1 MHKKTID
8 CEWKPSFHNHKRQ
21 KSQSNLPKPEMSR
34 TLGGIIKEK
43 GARANNLNFI
53 RLIAAILVV
62 LSHAFN
68 ISYGK
73 ADWKSHEFLAR
84 ISDGEL
90 SLGKIAVFCFFILSG
105 YLITASYVKS
115 KNNAEFFLK
124 RFIRIYPGLLFVL
137 VVTVFLI
144 TPIYSDKGVIQNY
157 LSKENYLYIIHNLS
171 FLVNNDKIPGLFTN
185 HPLPG
190 LVNGSLWSL
199 KHEMYCYFTVP
210 LCVFLTKNKPK
221 RIMAV
226 FGLLTL
232 INILFYFNLIG
243 GLNWDGGFAF
253 RIKRFLGL
261 YEYFLAGV
269 FVYSIRDSIIIS
281 RKYALALFPVLCASI
296 FIPSVTS
303 IAFATIGTYILFV
316 IGYSPKISMPSVH
329 KIGDLS
335 YGIYIFGWPIQ
346 QIIMQQAGYSMSWY
360 ANFLLSMP
368 FILVLACISW
378 NCIEKPSLK
387 FKSLEQIPYLGRH
400 LA

>member
-1 MHKKTID
+1 M
-8 CEWKPSFHNHKRQ
+8 
-21 KSQSNLPKPEMSR
+21 SN

-53 RLIAAILVV
+53 RLVAAILVV

-68 ISYGK
+68 ITYGK

-84 ISDGEL
+84 LSNGDL

-124 RFIRIYPGLLFVL
+124 RFIRIYPGLIFVL
-137 VVTVFLI
+137 VITVFLI
-144 TPIYSDKGVIQNY
+144 APIYSDKGVIQNY
-157 LSKENYLYIIHNLS
+157 LSKENYLYIVHNLS
-171 FLVNNDKIPGLFTN
+171 FLINNDKIPGLFSSN
-185 HPLPG
+185 PLPG

-210 LCVFLTKNKPK
+210 LCVLLTKNKPK
-221 RIMAV
+221 RI
-226 FGLLTL
+226 LTL
-232 INILFYFNLIG
+232 FGILTILNLLFYFNLIG
-243 GLNWDGGFAF
+243 ILNWESGFPF
-253 RIKRFLGL
+253 RLKRFLGL

-269 FVYSIRDSIIIS
+269 FMYSVRESIVIS
-281 RKYALALFPVLCASI
+281 RKYALALFPLLCVSI
-296 FIPSVTS
+296 FIPPITS
-303 IAFATIGTYILFV
+303 LAFATIGTYILFV
-316 IGYSPKISMPSVH
+316 MGYSPDIKMPSVH

-346 QIIMQQAGYSMSWY
+346 QIVMQQMGYSMSWS

-368 FILVLACISW
+368 FILVMACISW
-378 NCIEKPSLK
+378 NIIEKPSLK
-387 FKSLEQIPYLGRH
+387 FKSLEQIPYFGRL